1 MKTLVNYIDE
11 SLIKSYDTEKL
22 KKALNKK
29 YGIDDFHDYKS
40 KSDEPKRFAFSVD
53 EDLYNRLMDDEG
65 FFKLIDLYGYT
76 LTEINCIDNKIY
88 DIHLEPNFGKKCNEL
103 VYDKCNGIVWHI
115 SKKKFEKYITYDGI
129 KPRVGENYRVFS
141 ERVFLSCGETSQ
153 EIVDNVKFLLKQ
165 LAIPEG
171 KYVIYKINLKRSH
184 HHPYN
189 VNFYYDPSEDDKHN
203 FIYANAIFFPH
214 LIVNEFHSIDEMKND
229 LKKIDE
235 NLVFKLKRNK

>member
-1 MKTLVNYIDE
+1 MM
-11 SLIKSYDTEKL
+11 EKL

-29 YGIDDFHDYKS
+29 YGIEDLHECKS
-40 KSDEPKRFAFSVD
+40 KGFTINVD
-53 EDLYNRLMDDEG
+53 EDLYNRLASDAG

-76 LTEINCIDNKIY
+76 LTEINCIDNKTY
-88 DIHLEPNFGKKCNEL
+88 DLHLEPNFGKKCNEL
-103 VYDKCNGIVWHI
+103 VYDKCNGIVWHV
-115 SKKKFEKYITYDGI
+115 SKKKHEPVINKVGI
-129 KPRVGENYRVFS
+129 KPYPGEDYRIFN

-153 EIVDNVKFLLKQ
+153 EIINNVKFLIKQ

-171 KYVIYKINLKRSH
+171 KYVIYKIDLKRNR

-214 LIVNEFHSIDEMKND
+214 LIINEFHSIDEMQND

>member
-1 MKTLVNYIDE
+1 MKNLVDYIDE

-29 YGIDDFHDYKS
+29 YKINDFHDYKS
-40 KSDEPKRFAFSVD
+40 KSDEPKRFAFGTD
-53 EDLYNRLMDDEG
+53 EDLYNKLMSDEG

-88 DIHLEPNFGKKCNEL
+88 DLHLEPNFGKKCNEL
-103 VYDKCNGIVWHI
+103 VYDKCNGIVWHV
-115 SKKKFEKYITYDGI
+115 SKKKFEEFVAKYGI
-129 KPRVGENYRVFS
+129 KPRVGKDYRIFS

-153 EIVDNVKFLLKQ
+153 EMVDNVKFLIKQ

-171 KYVIYKINLKRSH
+171 KYVIYKIDLKRNR

-214 LIVNEFHSIDEMKND
+214 LIVNEFHSIDEMQND

>member
-1 MKTLVNYIDE
+1 MKNLSDYIDE

-22 KKALNKK
+22 KNALNKK
-29 YGIDDFHDYKS
+29 YGIEDFHDYKS
-40 KSDEPKRFAFSVD
+40 KSNEPKRFALSVN
-53 EDLYNRLMDDEG
+53 ENLYNRLINDEG

-76 LTEINCIDNKIY
+76 LTEINCIDKKIY
-88 DIHLEPNFGKKCNEL
+88 DLHLEPNFGKKCNEL

-115 SKKKFEKYITYDGI
+115 SKKKHKHAINKVGI
-129 KPRVGENYRVFS
+129 KPYSGEDYRIFN

-153 EIVDNVKFLLKQ
+153 EIINNVKFLLKQ

-171 KYVIYKINLKRSH
+171 EHVIYKIDLKRNC

-214 LIVNEFHSIDEMKND
+214 LIVNEFYSIDEMQND

>member
-1 MKTLVNYIDE
+1 MKNLVDYIDE

-29 YGIDDFHDYKS
+29 YKINDFHDYKS
-40 KSDEPKRFAFSVD
+40 KSDEPKRFAFGTD
-53 EDLYNRLMDDEG
+53 EDLYNKLMSDEG

-88 DIHLEPNFGKKCNEL
+88 DLHLEPNFGKKCNEL
-103 VYDKCNGIVWHI
+103 VYDKCNGIVWHV
-115 SKKKFEKYITYDGI
+115 SKKKFEEFVAKDGI
-129 KPRVGENYRVFS
+129 KPRAGKDYRIFS

-153 EIVDNVKFLLKQ
+153 EMVDNVKFLIKQ

-171 KYVIYKINLKRSH
+171 KYVIYKIDLKRNR

-214 LIVNEFHSIDEMKND
+214 LIVNEFHSIDEMQND